1 MDKRTPLRLSSWTAL
16 LVSYP
21 DREQANFIIR
31 TLERGADIR
40 FRGNTRRSDTPSN
53 LKTAAQHKE
62 HVTAYIKEEVA
73 LGRMLGPFAEP
84 PFEFFRTSPVGVVP
98 KDHTKFRVI
107 NHLSFPRTGDSIN
120 SDLEPLECN
129 LGSFDEAIKLVK
141 MAGPG
146 SNLIKVDVKSAFRLI
161 PVRRE
166 DINLLG
172 VEWQG
177 KYYVDICLP
186 FGLATSPPIWE
197 RFSRVL
203 RWALQHVAGI
213 KLVTHYV
220 DDFFIVVPKQ
230 EGDAEVTMKKALAL
244 FEWLGVPYSP
254 AKLLGPATSMPYL
267 GIGIDTDRM
276 VTFVTPDKLNAII
289 DLLHS
294 VLESSHIQRTQL
306 QAVLGKLYFL
316 TRILPQGRAFL
327 RRGISMLYGKKTARI
342 SSIPM
347 SEGFRKDLAWWLR
360 FLPRWDGLSMFFD
373 AEPAADAPTIYTD
386 ASLLAAGASFDNH
399 WFAYPWQAT
408 HKADAMRIKR
418 ISMPYLE
425 LLAVLLALNTWA
437 SELRGQVVRLCCDCK
452 PMVQAIRKL
461 SSPEPHVMHLL
472 RCLVLLCIEKQILLH
487 AQHISTEE
495 NSIADSLSR
504 QEMQH
509 FRLARP
515 NSNQNPTPVKEWSP
529 SDFD

>member
-107 NHLSFPRTGDSIN
+107 NRLSFPRTGDSIN

-186 FGLATSPPIWE
+186 FGLATRP
-197 RFSRVL
+197 
-203 RWALQHVAGI
+203 
-213 KLVTHYV
+213 
-220 DDFFIVVPKQ
+220 
-230 EGDAEVTMKKALAL
+230 
-244 FEWLGVPYSP
+244 
-254 AKLLGPATSMPYL
+254 
-267 GIGIDTDRM
+267 TD
-276 VTFVTPDKLNAII
+276 
-289 DLLHS
+289 
-294 VLESSHIQRTQL
+294 
-306 QAVLGKLYFL
+306 LGKFI
-316 TRILPQGRAFL
+316 TSTQMG
-327 RRGISMLYGKKTARI
+327 S
-342 SSIPM
+342 
-347 SEGFRKDLAWWLR
+347 
-360 FLPRWDGLSMFFD
+360 
-373 AEPAADAPTIYTD
+373 
-386 ASLLAAGASFDNH
+386 
-399 WFAYPWQAT
+399 AT
-408 HKADAMRIKR
+408 C
-418 ISMPYLE
+418 SW
-425 LLAVLLALNTWA
+425 N
-437 SELRGQVVRLCCDCK
+437 QVSHTLCG
-452 PMVQAIRKL
+452 
-461 SSPEPHVMHLL
+461 
-472 RCLVLLCIEKQILLH
+472 
-487 AQHISTEE
+487 
-495 NSIADSLSR
+495 
-504 QEMQH
+504 
-509 FRLARP
+509 
-515 NSNQNPTPVKEWSP
+515 
-529 SDFD
+529 